1 MPILITLKPNTLIR
15 INMEY
20 IPLDEIIDATE
31 QQLINVERKGF
42 IVVEWKG
49 IILK

>member
-1 MPILITLKPNTLIR
+1 
-15 INMEY
+15 MEY

-42 IVVEWKG
+42 IVVE
-49 IILK
+49 